1 MNGIAMPWFL
11 AVGAVNP
18 GAGSLWNGLAGI
30 TSMSWLQVVLFFAL
44 LILLALP
51 LGRYMARVY
60 QDEPSWLIT
69 GLRPLEQVTY
79 RLARIDTTEEMS
91 WKDYAMAVLWFSLLS
106 TVAVYLLQ
114 RLQMW
119 LPLNPEGQAAVSAD
133 SSFNTAISFATN
145 TNWQGYGGESTM
157 SYLTQILALTVQ
169 NFVSAAAGMA
179 VLVAFI
185 RGIIRRQTN
194 ALGNFWVDL
203 TRSTVYILLPLS
215 TVLALVLVSQGVVQ
229 TFSSYAHAPLMEA
242 ITGADNKP
250 VTEQIIAVGPA
261 ASQIAIKQLGTN
273 GGGFFNANSAH
284 PFENPTPL
292 TNLLEMLSIVLI
304 SAALCFTFGHMV
316 KDRRQGWA
324 LIIAMLLLM
333 LPPLLAGLAAETA
346 GNPRQATTGV
356 DITPGDTQPGGNMEG
371 KEVRFGVANAVVWSI
386 V

>member
-11 AVGAVNP
+11 AVGAVTP
-18 GAGSLWNGLAGI
+18 EAGSLWAGLGRI

-69 GLRPLEQVTY
+69 GLRPLERVTY

-106 TVAVYLLQ
+106 TVAGYLLQ

-157 SYLTQILALTVQ
+157 SYLTQMLALTVQ

-185 RGIIRRQTN
+185 RGIIRRQTT

-215 TVLALVLVSQGVVQ
+215 VVLALDRKSVV
-229 TFSSYAHAPLMEA
+229 
-242 ITGADNKP
+242 
-250 VTEQIIAVGPA
+250 
-261 ASQIAIKQLGTN
+261 
-273 GGGFFNANSAH
+273 
-284 PFENPTPL
+284 
-292 TNLLEMLSIVLI
+292 
-304 SAALCFTFGHMV
+304 
-316 KDRRQGWA
+316 
-324 LIIAMLLLM
+324 
-333 LPPLLAGLAAETA
+333 
-346 GNPRQATTGV
+346 
-356 DITPGDTQPGGNMEG
+356 
-371 KEVRFGVANAVVWSI
+371 
-386 V
+386 